1 MKLNIG
7 KNLFVMDFSSQ
18 AFSWFQGE
26 TERMSLTSISVLFL
40 QFSFFARRLEAI
52 GAMGFRLANGWQVR
66 LGLTPALWD
75 VFRGSTRRLSLL
87 SVSCCGVEIRI
98 MRSLFNPG

>member
-1 MKLNIG
+1 
-7 KNLFVMDFSSQ
+7 
-18 AFSWFQGE
+18 
-26 TERMSLTSISVLFL
+26 
-40 QFSFFARRLEAI
+40 
-52 GAMGFRLANGWQVR
+52 MGFRLANGWQVR

-98 MRSLFNPG
+98 MRSLLNPG

>member
-52 GAMGFRLANGWQVR
+52 
-66 LGLTPALWD
+66 
-75 VFRGSTRRLSLL
+75 
-87 SVSCCGVEIRI
+87 
-98 MRSLFNPG
+98 